1 MIDLLLMKFFL
12 KVIFH
17 HLHCYNQ
24 VTNSE
29 WKIAFHSPVK
39 QSRGAV
45 RNLIIRAN
53 TMHTWLPAF
62 LFSCSYFNDTTK
74 NHYNLASQIKTT
86 EKQVLH
92 TIRII
97 ATPYCNF
104 QTNTVYTRHRGI
116 RKTYIVKFLFVLFSS
131 AFLEK
136 NCNEFAIM
144 FWVHINLSKHN
155 QLDRA
160 PKYNK
165 LFKSSQHCGW

>member
-1 MIDLLLMKFFL
+1 
-12 KVIFH
+12 
-17 HLHCYNQ
+17 
-24 VTNSE
+24 
-29 WKIAFHSPVK
+29 
-39 QSRGAV
+39 
-45 RNLIIRAN
+45 
-53 TMHTWLPAF
+53 MHTWLPAF
-62 LFSCSYFNDTTK
+62 LFSCSYFKDTTK

-92 TIRII
+92 TVRII

-160 PKYNK
+160 QKYSYSNQANTVGGKDFTWSIPTLTIASSLLWKFTAFFFHLVSEK
-165 LFKSSQHCGW
+165 LHHLLKFF